1 MLPWMR
7 VLDSVLCPRKRK
19 SVWDWELGRKS
30 VKDLDDFQIV
40 EEIIWNLYFFRFEFV
55 FREKQTSQV
64 ICSMHHVLQHF
75 LRAMNFLQFYNFF
88 SCDKYRRQI
97 LNRTADDTWAVW
109 PDWVNYCTLGN
120 FSKPMATIILPKLPT
135 LLGNFLKMTK
145 SFMFPVESFLGNF
158 YRHLVT
164 FYWSHCT
171 SAKISSKKLRK
182 WLRVISYQFSSNL
195 ILALSRN

>member
-1 MLPWMR
+1 
-7 VLDSVLCPRKRK
+7 
-19 SVWDWELGRKS
+19 
-30 VKDLDDFQIV
+30 
-40 EEIIWNLYFFRFEFV
+40 
-55 FREKQTSQV
+55 
-64 ICSMHHVLQHF
+64 MHHVLQHL

-120 FSKPMATIILPKLPT
+120 FSKSMATIILPKLPT